1 MVFLFE
7 TVKLLE
13 RQLKEVE
20 QWHEELPQDDSS
32 ESADFPSLVS
42 TQHQVN
48 FELWHQEDLARD
60 PDVSDSKIAGVKRAI
75 DVLNQ
80 RRNDLIEQLDQFLVN
95 VLSRENVNTTDQT
108 ELNSETPGGMIDR
121 LSINAIKIY
130 HMNEEIQREDAA
142 ESHRKKCFGKRSVLQ
157 EQREDLRQC
166 LDKLLV
172 DLSTGKKRLKV
183 YQQMKM
189 YNDESLNPVLYCKG
203 ESESTGDEMG
213 LK

>member
-60 PDVSDSKIAGVKRAI
+60 PDVSDSKIAGVKRTI

-108 ELNSETPGGMIDR
+108 ELNSETPGSMIDR
-121 LSINAIKIY
+121 LSINALKIY

-142 ESHRKKCFGKRSVLQ
+142 EIHREKCFGKLSVLQ
-157 EQREDLRQC
+157 EQREDLLQC

-189 YNDESLNPVLYCKG
+189 YNDESLNPVLYWKG
-203 ESESTGDEMG
+203 ESD
-213 LK
+213 

>member
-60 PDVSDSKIAGVKRAI
+60 PDFSDSKIAGVKRAI

-80 RRNDLIEQLDQFLVN
+80 RRHDLIEQLDQFLVN

-108 ELNSETPGGMIDR
+108 ELNSETPGSIIDR
-121 LSINAIKIY
+121 LSINALKIY
-130 HMNEEIQREDAA
+130 HMNEEIQREDVA
-142 ESHRKKCFGKRSVLQ
+142 ESHRKKCFGKLSVLQ

-172 DLSTGKKRLKV
+172 DLRTGKKRLKV

-189 YNDESLNPVLYCKG
+189 YNDESLNPVLYWKG
-203 ESESTGDEMG
+203 ESE
-213 LK
+213 

>member
-60 PDVSDSKIAGVKRAI
+60 PDVSDLKIAGVKRAI
-75 DVLNQ
+75 
-80 RRNDLIEQLDQFLVN
+80 DLIEQLDQFLVN

-108 ELNSETPGGMIDR
+108 ELNSETPGSMIDR
-121 LSINAIKIY
+121 LSINALKIY

-142 ESHRKKCFGKRSVLQ
+142 ESHRKKCFGKLSVLQ

-189 YNDESLNPVLYCKG
+189 YNDESLNPVLYWKG
-203 ESESTGDEMG
+203 ES
-213 LK
+213 K

>member
-20 QWHEELPQDDSS
+20 QWHEELPQDNSS

-42 TQHQVN
+42 MQHQVN

-80 RRNDLIEQLDQFLVN
+80 RRHDLIEQLDQFLVN
-95 VLSRENVNTTDQT
+95 VLSRENVNTTGQT
-108 ELNSETPGGMIDR
+108 ELNSETPGSMIDR
-121 LSINAIKIY
+121 LSINALKIY
-130 HMNEEIQREDAA
+130 HMNEEIHREDAA
-142 ESHRKKCFGKRSVLQ
+142 EIHRKKCSGKLSVLQ

-189 YNDESLNPVLYCKG
+189 YNDESLNPALYWKG
-203 ESESTGDEMG
+203 ESE
-213 LK
+213 

>member
-32 ESADFPSLVS
+32 ESADFRSLVS

-108 ELNSETPGGMIDR
+108 ELNSETPGSMIDR
-121 LSINAIKIY
+121 LSINALKIY
-130 HMNEEIQREDAA
+130 HMNEEIQRDNTA
-142 ESHRKKCFGKRSVLQ
+142 ENHRKICFGKLSILQ

-172 DLSTGKKRLKV
+172 DLGTGEKRLKV

-189 YNDESLNPVLYCKG
+189 YNDESLNPVLYWKG
-203 ESESTGDEMG
+203 ESV
-213 LK
+213 